1 MQNPNFSEQQLQ
13 GMDGSQE
20 EDMEGQVEEEQEG
33 AEQNESE
40 NWGETHQNEL
50 C

>member
-20 EDMEGQVEEEQEG
+20 GEMEGQVEEENEG
-33 AEQNESE
+33 IEQNES
-40 NWGETHQNEL
+40 QN
-50 C
+50 